1 MKIAGQ
7 LSRGFCPGKSFQS
20 RGGTIDAIGTGISVL
35 LLGHCGSHCQWSNV
49 AKHKNA
55 TLLLTLN
62 AEVIAHEQ
70 VACE

>member
-35 LLGHCGSHCQWSNV
+35 LLGHCGWSNV
-49 AKHKNA
+49 TKHKNA